1 MASSC
6 LVARA
11 KAPAP
16 ASEIAT
22 LMRAVPAARVMA
34 GNGALSGVSVDGAVS
49 AVARPTV
56 RRERLHG

>member
-6 LVARA
+6 LLGWA